1 MIESDELK
9 ERYNK
14 ILNYCQYHRLGGG
27 NNIGELNGY
36 IEGAV
41 EDLQNLIGKEIVGK
55 LIFKFMVEYF
65 DPRDYPRDY
74 KWLLYYN
81 KENFS
86 KLIKSASH
94 EESYSDIFGYE
105 PAKIATEDE
114 IRDNYNSTL
123 KRFVNDYKNFKNQK
137 EPLFD
142 IYTSFTSEP
151 NKIDFD
157 YFLGKGVCKR
167 VLVSRA
173 TNQNIFI
180 NNLLG
185 MQEYEVIDVVTKGSF
200 IEILSFDEWIKK
212 YPEYSKGFRG
222 YFENYS
228 RKAVIPIPL
237 SCELTEEELQIKNIM
252 NSIVERLSSL

>member
-1 MIESDELK
+1 MENSNELK

-14 ILNYCQYHRLGGG
+14 ILNYCEYHRLGGG
-27 NNIGELNGY
+27 INSGELNGY

-41 EDLQNLIGKEIVGK
+41 EDLQTLIGKENAGK

-81 KENFS
+81 KDNLS

-94 EESYSDIFGYE
+94 EESDDDIFGYE

-123 KRFVNDYKNFKNQK
+123 NRFVNDYKNFKNQK

-173 TNQNIFI
+173 TDQNIFI

-185 MQEYEVIDVVTKGSF
+185 MQEYEVIDVVTQGSF
-200 IEILSFDEWIKK
+200 IEILLFEDWLIK
-212 YPEYSKGFRG
+212 YPEYSKGFEE
-222 YFENYS
+222 YLKNHS
-228 RKAVIPIPL
+228 RNIVLPTPSL
-237 SCELTEEELQIKNIM
+237 SELTEEELEIRSIM
-252 NSIVERLSSL
+252 DRIIEGI

>member
-1 MIESDELK
+1 MENPDELK

-27 NNIGELNGY
+27 INSGELNAY

-41 EDLQNLIGKEIVGK
+41 EDLQTLIGKENAGK

-65 DPRDYPRDY
+65 DPRDYPSDY

-81 KENFS
+81 KENLT
-86 KLIKSASH
+86 KLIKD
-94 EESYSDIFGYE
+94 DIFGYE

-123 KRFVNDYKNFKNQK
+123 NRFVNDYKNFKNQK

-180 NNLLG
+180 NTLLG
-185 MQEYEVIDVVTKGSF
+185 MQEYEVIDVVTKGSY
-200 IEILSFDEWIKK
+200 IEILSFEDWLIE
-212 YPEYSKGFRG
+212 YPEYSKGFGEYLKNHPR
-222 YFENYS
+222 NIVLPTPS
-228 RKAVIPIPL
+228 L
-237 SCELTEEELQIKNIM
+237 SELTEEELEIKNIM
-252 NSIVERLSSL
+252 NSIIERLSSL

>member
-1 MIESDELK
+1 MENSDELK

-27 NNIGELNGY
+27 INSGELNGY

-41 EDLQNLIGKEIVGK
+41 EDLQTLIGKENAGK

-81 KENFS
+81 KDNLS

-94 EESYSDIFGYE
+94 EESDDDIFGYE

-123 KRFVNDYKNFKNQK
+123 NRFVNDYKNFKNQK

-173 TNQNIFI
+173 TDQNIFI

-185 MQEYEVIDVVTKGSF
+185 MQEYEVIDVVTQGSF
-200 IEILSFDEWIKK
+200 IEILLFEDWLIK
-212 YPEYSKGFRG
+212 YPEYSKGFEE
-222 YFENYS
+222 YLKNHS
-228 RKAVIPIPL
+228 RNIVLPTPSL
-237 SCELTEEELQIKNIM
+237 SELTEEELEIRSIM
-252 NSIVERLSSL
+252 DRIIEGI